1 MKQNKF
7 FKFSVI
13 ALSIVLIACSG
24 GTEAGC
30 PETDGRSLNV
40 VVTTPMMGEFVS
52 QVAGDNVNLT
62 ILMPTDN
69 VLKLYSKTI
78 QSSYLHYGF
87 LG

>member
-7 FKFSVI
+7 FKFSVV

-52 QVAGDNVNLT
+52 QVAEDNVNPVSYTHLT
-62 ILMPTDN
+62 LPTT
-69 VLKLYSKTI
+69 VRV
-78 QSSYLHYGF
+78 
-87 LG
+87 